1 MVKRAEALQSIEQD
15 QRQEEV
21 NLDSKLGIMS
31 AKVAEASEESPKPTE
46 EQKTKVKEK
55 AKAASPQPLEQMA
68 GLYTIEQGLN
78 HQVMRPLK
86 LSDEDKEL
94 VNAALDVLAEV
105 IERKITNESTKRYI
119 GLLLVFIRSV
129 LATQV

>member
-1 MVKRAEALQSIEQD
+1 MVKRAEALVSVEED

-31 AKVAEASEESPKPTE
+31 AKVEATEETPKPTE
-46 EQKTKVKEK
+46 EQKTKVK
-55 AKAASPQPLEQMA
+55 KAAAPQPLEQMA
-68 GLYTIEQGLN
+68 GLYTIETGLN
-78 HQVMRPLK
+78 QQVITKLK

-94 VNAALDVLAEV
+94 VSAALDVLAEV

-119 GLLLVFIRSV
+119 SLLLVFIRSV
-129 LATQV
+129 LMTQM

>member
-1 MVKRAEALQSIEQD
+1 MVKRAEAIVSVEED

-21 NLDSKLGIMS
+21 NLDSKLGVMS
-31 AKVAEASEESPKPTE
+31 AKAAEAAEETPKPTE

-55 AKAASPQPLEQMA
+55 AKPQPLEQMA
-68 GLYTIEQGLN
+68 GLYTIETGLN
-78 HQVMRPLK
+78 QQVITKLK

-94 VNAALDVLAEV
+94 VSAALDVLAEV

-119 GLLLVFIRSV
+119 SLLLVFIRSV
-129 LATQV
+129 LSTQV

>member
-1 MVKRAEALQSIEQD
+1 MVKRAEAIVSVEED

-21 NLDSKLGIMS
+21 NLDSKLGVMS
-31 AKVAEASEESPKPTE
+31 AKAAEAAEETPKPTE

-55 AKAASPQPLEQMA
+55 AKPQPLEQMA